1 MCVQTVGL
9 LSGAI
14 ERENITTVGISLLRE
29 ITSVIH
35 PPRALFVPFPM
46 GFPLG
51 APHDAA
57 LQHQVIRAALDLL
70 PRTDVPVLEA
80 FHLAERTIA

>member
-14 ERENITTVGISLLRE
+14 ERENISTVGISLLRE

-51 APHDAA
+51 APHDPA
-57 LQHQVIRAALDLL
+57 LQHQVIRAGLALLE
-70 PRTDVPVLEA
+70 RTDVPVLETFTA
-80 FHLAERTIA
+80 SERKNA

>member
-46 GFPLG
+46 GYPLG
-51 APHDAA
+51 APNDAA
-57 LQHQVIRAALDLL
+57 LQHRVIRAAFALL
-70 PRTDVPVLEA
+70 SRTDVPVLEA
-80 FHLAERTIA
+80 YH

>member
-46 GFPLG
+46 GYALG
-51 APHDAA
+51 APNDAA
-57 LQHQVIRAALDLL
+57 LQRRVIRAAFALL

-80 FHLAERTIA
+80 YN